1 MLTAEGTGDFSRP
14 VHASAIRPGRG
25 RAKQPR
31 KGRKEGRKARGK
43 DRKPR
48 APCAVAA
55 VFLRRGRAAMSIL
68 RISVIAGI
76 DRVEE
81 AIAH

>member
-1 MLTAEGTGDFSRP
+1 M
-14 VHASAIRPGRG
+14 HQHSAIREGQIQREEQSN
-25 RAKQPR
+25 RA
-31 KGRKEGRKARGK
+31 RKARGK

-55 VFLRRGRAAMSIL
+55 VFLRRGRAAMSVL
-68 RISVIAGI
+68 RTSVIAGI
-76 DRVEE
+76 DRVEA

>member
-31 KGRKEGRKARGK
+31 KGRKEGRPEEKTESPA
-43 DRKPR
+43 PR
-48 APCAVAA
+48 V
-55 VFLRRGRAAMSIL
+55 R
-68 RISVIAGI
+68 
-76 DRVEE
+76 
-81 AIAH
+81 

>member
-1 MLTAEGTGDFSRP
+1 MHQP
-14 VHASAIRPGRG
+14 SAIRG
-25 RAKQPR
+25 AKHPS
-31 KGRKEGRKARGK
+31 KEGRGK

-48 APCAVAA
+48 APCAVAT
-55 VFLRRGRAAMSIL
+55 VFLRRGRAAMSVL
-68 RISVIAGI
+68 RTRVIAGI